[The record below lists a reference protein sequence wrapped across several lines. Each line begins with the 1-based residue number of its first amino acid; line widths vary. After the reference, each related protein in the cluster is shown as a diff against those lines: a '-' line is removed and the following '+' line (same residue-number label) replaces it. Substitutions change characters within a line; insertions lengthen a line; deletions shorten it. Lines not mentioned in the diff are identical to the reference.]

1 MQTLAKDFTVKLQN
15 DRPGA
20 LAQAFE
26 AIARSGIN
34 VDGFSETEGTVH
46 LLTTDAPSTRKALES
61 AGLNVSREED
71 AVVTEV
77 VDRPGVA
84 AKIFRQIADANVNVS
99 FSYVATNNRLVIGA
113 GNVARVRE
121 ILAKQT
127 AAIG

>member
-26 AIARSGIN
+26 AIAKAGIN
-34 VDGFSETEGTVH
+34 VEGFSETEGTVH
-46 LLTTDAPSTRKALES
+46 LLTTDAASTRKALET

-84 AKIFRQIADANVNVS
+84 ANIFRQIADGNVNVS

-113 GNVARVRE
+113 SNLGRLQE
-121 ILAKQT
+121 ILSKQT
-127 AAIG
+127 TAIS